1 MSFGS
6 GIRPP
11 WRKLFQKGSR
21 PSVDYSVSPVHEVVD
36 DVIPDPGGGTTE
48 PPVAQPLVTGV
59 TTEYPTSEIIYTV
72 EGDLVVAVT
81 P

>member
-6 GIRPP
+6 GIRPR
-11 WRKLFQKGSR
+11 WRKVFEKGSR
-21 PSVDYSVSPVHEVVD
+21 GGADYSVSPVHEVVD
-36 DVIPDPGGGTTE
+36 DVDEDTDGD

-59 TTEYPTSEIIYTV
+59 TAEYPISEIIYTV

-81 P
+81 D